1 MTRAAQTLEG
11 EARERLVRWIRRRM
25 KESGI
30 TFDALERALCDEL
43 RERDAIR
50 YCDAYGNTWTG
61 AGDMPNWLRR
71 AVAAG
76 QSIEHF
82 QTAGV
87 RGAASGRRT
96 DIVRPATRTSTTR
109 IG

>member
-1 MTRAAQTLEG
+1 MTRAVSQSLEG

-25 KESGI
+25 KECGI
-30 TFDALERALCDEL
+30 SFDALEQALVDEV

-50 YCDAYGNTWTG
+50 YRDAYGNTWTG
-61 AGDMPNWLRR
+61 AGDMPSWLRR

-82 QTAGV
+82 QTHGL
-87 RGAASGRRT
+87 
-96 DIVRPATRTSTTR
+96 
-109 IG
+109 

>member
-1 MTRAAQTLEG
+1 MTRAAQPLEG

-25 KESGI
+25 KEYGI
-30 TFDALERALCDEL
+30 TLDALERALIDEM
-43 RERDAIR
+43 RELDAIR
-50 YCDAYGNTWTG
+50 YRDAYGNTWTG

-82 QTAGV
+82 QTH
-87 RGAASGRRT
+87 SM
-96 DIVRPATRTSTTR
+96 
-109 IG
+109 